1 MDSTQPTASWHPAFR
16 PNSDADLALAANGWK
31 PLPDDE
37 PAQPPLPEPSFDVV
51 AQDDL
56 TSQHVDTWASQDTGE
71 ENWLEEAS
79 VDITSEPAE
88 EKDLGTADLAG
99 DDPLIPAVIEA
110 PPSDVAITPKEPDWA
125 STGEENWLEEDPHEA
140 TSEPDTAQAPEAA
153 GTTGDYP
160 ITEHAEN
167 EAPRSN
173 DFNPPI
179 ELDWADSGEDN
190 WLEESPPEAA
200 SESGEAQAAQVSETP
215 GDHPITEP
223 VEKEAPS
230 LNDANPPKEP
240 DWSGADTKGGDGWFL
255 DQADSSDPSDFMPPL
270 DRTNS
275 FPAVPPLDPP
285 QAGHARSLSRTQAQD
300 VMADSGN
307 GGDAMFERDELSPE
321 DNTAISR
328 FEEGLPLLSQDS
340 AADNTPKEANAGSRV
355 ADAFADEGDDFF
367 NNIEESA
374 SPADESTFTP
384 QPLDRKSTMQAM
396 GVGDSQ
402 SATRAPALPDT
413 LEVDEAVGAVDIDL
427 QEAAVSSNR
436 QPDDDTM
443 EPDAVPGP
451 SNAMA
456 ETSVGDDEAALA
468 AKWSEA
474 FAEDDDLEEEL
485 LLDDNDVEP
494 KEMDPA
500 ELFGSDDEGFLD
512 DLDEQPPVPVAH
524 SVVPAA
530 EPVATASPTSAQGR
544 YAPQTPLTPSHPQ
557 MPAAYQHAPPVP
569 APHQA
574 PPVAQPSVAAPF
586 GAPYGTTQQ
595 RPEPVKAQSFADKA
609 KGGYS
614 SPYDLPMDVVKP
626 KKRASMQ
633 QLRTTASGPLPPVPP
648 PRSASMLHQMPPPS
662 TSVPPI
668 EQGIGTGLST
678 GPEPPAQ
685 PPKPKEAFFEDLPI
699 TTRPRPSLR
708 PSRTSSPAAIPSPAT
723 STGPPMTHPPPM
735 QESFAPPPPTA
746 AYQPAPPQASA
757 AGPSPGLAPSPEMI
771 RSTSGGVPALV
782 QPERMSPYAPAP
794 AQTLTTPPAS
804 APAATRYS
812 PAPAQQTHLN
822 GAIPTAPPSRYSPAP
837 PVSRQ
842 PSGNYAAPPS
852 SAPPSSAPPSSAPPS
867 SAAPVP
873 PAPILPHQPRTSS
886 PLAHFS
892 TNGEGHMD
900 RRTSLPHEMRLN
912 RVPSLPPTREVDEEY
927 EQAPPKTSHSAGSQ
941 PTAAESRY
949 SPAPQPGPRQT
960 PPPLSHVPGQATL
973 SPPKRSPPKRS
984 SYAPQPSQPVGPTEN
999 EFAPPPRSYSQSPGT
1014 MQRTASG
1021 PYAPTGESSRRPS
1034 SAHGPTS
1041 PISSPPAAV
1050 PYKPSHRARAPS
1062 LTLNMIPP
1070 TDGRENDPL
1079 QRWKGSPVITWGVG
1093 GTVLTSFPKS
1103 VPRYGIN
1110 QTAPMIVRTPG
1121 ELKVDHVKD
1130 LMPLEDRLAKFP
1142 GPLKGK
1148 AKKKETVAWLS
1159 AGIESLAARTP
1170 DLTYTQNPSI
1180 DDKRA
1185 NERLLLWKI
1194 LHVFIENDGV
1204 LEGTPTVQK
1213 AVRDVLVPGLDE
1225 QSMEDTSSYN
1235 AGAPAGSFHQ
1245 QGATGMQADAVDP
1258 AGIELMRKHLMV
1270 GDREKAA
1277 WAAVDKRLWGH
1288 AMLIAN
1294 TVSPDLYKQ
1303 VAQEFVRKEVNHP
1316 GYSNESV
1323 AALYK
1328 VLSGSHEECV
1338 DELVPVH
1345 ARAGLQL
1352 MSTTATGGPSKD
1364 ALDGLDKWR
1373 ETLCLILGNR
1383 SPEDARALISLGEL
1397 LSSYGRAEAAH
1408 ICFMFAR
1415 QSSVFGG
1422 LDDPRA
1428 NFVLVGADHKRQGD
1442 HLFKDTEA
1450 LLLSEVYEYGMCL
1463 TGGVHATAPH
1473 LAAYKLQLATI
1484 LAEYGQQNR
1493 ALEYCAAI
1501 GTAVNAQT
1509 KRSPYYS
1516 PALEHAV
1523 HDFIGRLKQ
1532 APKEDSSSWIPK
1544 PSMNK
1549 VSDTVWSKFNK
1560 FVSGDDADASGAGAH
1575 GESGAESGPF
1585 AGIPSGSPSI
1595 SRVPSTSN
1603 FDIYGA
1609 STMGHPGQA
1618 PAAPP
1623 ATIYAA
1629 TPAQPGSRSASRY
1642 APGPQQ
1648 TGAPPNPYEA
1658 ASSPYTPRTSSEFAQ
1673 GPHLYESSRPST
1685 GHQQQYNPTL
1695 ASQPMSQLTQSSAAA
1710 TYGVMP
1716 EPPSYPTQPSAPSYQ
1731 PSYQPQ
1737 APATPPGSGYTPLGV
1752 QDLGSAPKPLDE
1764 PSAATSVLAGGQP
1777 SEDFT
1782 APSYGFEPP
1791 SLTPAPEE
1799 PPAADG
1805 LAEGQGASAGGYEP
1819 PSYGYEPPSYEPDPE
1834 TAAEGSV
1841 EIAKP
1846 KKGMMDD
1853 DEDDIPALKAQ
1864 GKTKAEKDRE
1874 NEEMIR
1880 KVAEQEGKSTIQV

>member
-1 MDSTQPTASWHPAFR
+1 MDSTRSTASWHPAHR
-16 PNSDADLALAANGWK
+16 PNSDAALDPVANDRK
-31 PLPDDE
+31 PPSDDK
-37 PAQPPLPEPSFDVV
+37 PVQPPLPEPSFDVV

-56 TSQHVDTWASQDTGE
+56 TSQHVDAWASQDTGE

-79 VDITSEPAE
+79 LDITSEPAK
-88 EKDLGTADLAG
+88 EKALEAADLAG

-110 PPSDVAITPKEPDWA
+110 PLSNDGMTPKEPDWTG
-125 STGEENWLEEDPHEA
+125 TGEENWLEEDPHEA
-140 TSEPDTAQAPEAA
+140 TGEPDESHAPETA
-153 GTTGDYP
+153 GTTGDHP
-160 ITEHAEN
+160 NTESAEN
-167 EAPRSN
+167 EAPLSN
-173 DFNPPI
+173 DVKTPG
-179 ELDWADSGEDN
+179 ELDWTGSGEEN
-190 WLEESPPEAA
+190 WLEEGPPEATG
-200 SESGEAQAAQVSETP
+200 EPGEAQAAQASETT
-215 GDHPITEP
+215 GDHPITESA
-223 VEKEAPS
+223 EKEAPS
-230 LNDANPPKEP
+230 SSDANPPKEP
-240 DWSGADTKGGDGWFL
+240 ESTGADIDGEDGWFL
-255 DQADSSDPSDFMPPL
+255 NQQDSSDPFDFMPPL

-285 QAGHARSLSRTQAQD
+285 RATHARSLSRTQAQD

-307 GGDAMFERDELSPE
+307 GDDTMLERDELVPE
-321 DNTAISR
+321 DDTATSR
-328 FEEGLPLLSQDS
+328 YEEGVPLLSQDS
-340 AADNTPKEANAGSRV
+340 AADNASKEANAGSRV
-355 ADAFADEGDDFF
+355 ANAFADEGDDFF
-367 NNIEESA
+367 NNIGEST
-374 SPADESTFTP
+374 SPAEEPAFTP
-384 QPLDRKSTMQAM
+384 HPLDRKSTMQAM
-396 GVGDSQ
+396 GVGDSL
-402 SATRAPALPDT
+402 SVTRAPALPDT
-413 LEVDEAVGAVDIDL
+413 PEVNEEVGAADVNR
-427 QEAAVSSNR
+427 QEAAVSSDG
-436 QPDDDTM
+436 QPGDGPGGS
-443 EPDAVPGP
+443 EAVPSP
-451 SNAMA
+451 ANAMA
-456 ETSVGDDEAALA
+456 EASTGDDEAALA

-474 FAEDDDLEEEL
+474 FADDDLDEEL

-512 DLDEQPPVPVAH
+512 DLDEQPPAPIAPSVA
-524 SVVPAA
+524 PAA
-530 EPVATASPTSAQGR
+530 EPVATASPTSTQDR
-544 YAPQTPLTPSHPQ
+544 YAPHTPLTSGHPQ
-557 MPAAYQHAPPVP
+557 MPAVNQYAPPAP
-569 APHQA
+569 ATYQA
-574 PPVAQPSVAAPF
+574 PPAAQPPAAAPF
-586 GAPYGTTQQ
+586 GAPYGAPQQ

-633 QLRTTASGPLPPVPP
+633 QLRTTTVNGPSPPGPP
-648 PRSASMLHQMPPPS
+648 LRSASMVHQMPPPS
-662 TSVPPI
+662 AGVPPV
-668 EQGIGTGLST
+668 EQGIGSGLAT

-685 PPKPKEAFFEDLPI
+685 SLKPKEAFFEDLPI
-699 TTRPRPSLR
+699 TTRPRPSPR
-708 PSRTSSPAAIPSPAT
+708 PSRTSSPAAVPPPGAP
-723 STGPPMTHPPPM
+723 TGPPMTHPPPM
-735 QESFAPPPPTA
+735 QGSFAPPPPTA
-746 AYQPAPPQASA
+746 TYQPAPPQVSA

-782 QPERMSPYAPAP
+782 QPEKVNPYGPAP

-804 APAATRYS
+804 APANRYS

-822 GAIPTAPPSRYSPAP
+822 GTVPTAPPSRYSPAP
-837 PVSRQ
+837 PASRQ

-852 SAPPSSAPPSSAPPS
+852 SAPP
-867 SAAPVP
+867 APV
-873 PAPILPHQPRTSS
+873 LPHQPRTSS

-912 RVPSLPPTREVDEEY
+912 RVPSLPPTREVDEEN

-960 PPPLSHVPGQATL
+960 PPPLSYVPGQAML
-973 SPPKRSPPKRS
+973 SPPKRSPLKRS
-984 SYAPQPSQPVGPTEN
+984 SYAPLSSQPAGTAEN

-1014 MQRTASG
+1014 MQRMASSS
-1021 PYAPTGESSRRPS
+1021 YAPTGEPSRRPS

-1050 PYKPSHRARAPS
+1050 PYRPSHRARAPS

-1121 ELKVDHVKD
+1121 ELKVNHVKD

-1148 AKKKETVAWLS
+1148 AKKKETAAWLS

-1170 DLTYTQNPSI
+1170 DLTYMQDPSLE
-1180 DDKRA
+1180 DKRA

-1204 LEGTPTVQK
+1204 LEGTPAVQK
-1213 AVRDVLVPGLDE
+1213 AVRNVLVPGLDE
-1225 QSMEDTSSYN
+1225 QNMEDASSFN

-1245 QGATGMQADAVDP
+1245 QGVTGSQADAVDP

-1303 VAQEFVRKEVNHP
+1303 VAQEFVRKEVNYQ

-1352 MSTTATGGPSKD
+1352 MSTTTTGGPSKD

-1383 SPEDARALISLGEL
+1383 SPDDARALIALGEL
-1397 LSSYGRAEAAH
+1397 LSNYERAEAAH

-1415 QSSVFGG
+1415 QASVFGG

-1484 LAEYGQQNR
+1484 LAEYGQQSR

-1575 GESGAESGPF
+1575 GENGAESGPF
-1585 AGIPSGSPSI
+1585 AGIPSGSPSV

-1609 STMGHPGQA
+1609 STMGYPGQA

-1623 ATIYAA
+1623 ATTYAA
-1629 TPAQPGSRSASRY
+1629 TPAQPASRSASRY
-1642 APGPQQ
+1642 APAPQQ
-1648 TGAPPNPYEA
+1648 TAAPPNPYEA
-1658 ASSPYTPRTSSEFAQ
+1658 ASSPYTPRTSSELAR
-1673 GPHLYESSRPST
+1673 GPHPYESSRPST

-1695 ASQPMSQLTQSSAAA
+1695 ASQPMSQPTQSSAAA
-1710 TYGVMP
+1710 AYGVMA
-1716 EPPSYPTQPSAPSYQ
+1716 EQSYPAQPSA

-1752 QDLGSAPKPLDE
+1752 QDLGSAFKPLDE
-1764 PSAATSVLAGGQP
+1764 PSAATSVPAGGQP
-1777 SEDFT
+1777 SEGYT

-1799 PPAADG
+1799 LAAADG
-1805 LAEGQGASAGGYEP
+1805 SVEGQGASTGGYEP
-1819 PSYGYEPPSYEPDPE
+1819 PSYGYEPPSYEADPE
-1834 TAAEGSV
+1834 TTAGDGV
-1841 EIAKP
+1841 ELAKP

-1853 DEDDIPALKAQ
+1853 DEDDIPALKAS
-1864 GKTKAEKDRE
+1864 GKTKSEKDRE
-1874 NEEMIR
+1874 NEEMVR
-1880 KVAEQEGKSTIQV
+1880 RVAEQEGKSALQV